1 MFVNLILKPTV
12 TNPFLKLAKN
22 IGTISKASKIGIVG
36 CGNVGNAV
44 AKNLLKKGFPVVGMF
59 DTYSHKMDDMPKE
72 IKKCS
77 SPREVAEISD
87 VCITGLP
94 KPGNV
99 MEAAEGSQGI
109 LEGLSEGKI
118 WIDHSTT
125 DFEQTLDF
133 SKKAKSRGAH
143 VLEAPITGG
152 LLALQKGQMVVHIGG
167 QKEILDSVK
176 PILEA
181 SYKEIFFVGDIGS
194 AMIVKVVSN
203 MLATINA
210 VAAGEVLLLA
220 KKANIDLK
228 TFFDA
233 IRVSAGN
240 SFAWETCVPLILNG
254 KYDPG
259 FTMELLCKDLQLG
272 YDLGRKFR
280 VPLNLNQLTL
290 AISRSA
296 QYKYGD
302 STGCYSQPK
311 LYEDTTGESLR
322 HPSFGKWSYE
332 NDLIEGSIVVR
343 HKNEE

>member
-1 MFVNLILKPTV
+1 
-12 TNPFLKLAKN
+12 
-22 IGTISKASKIGIVG
+22 
-36 CGNVGNAV
+36 
-44 AKNLLKKGFPVVGMF
+44 MF
-59 DTYSHKMDDMPKE
+59 DTHSHKMDDMPKQ

-77 SPREVAEISD
+77 SPREVAKISD

-167 QKEILDSVK
+167 QKEISDSVR

-181 SYKEIFFVGDIGS
+181 SYKEIFYVGDIGS

-210 VAAGEVLLLA
+210 VAAGEVLLL
-220 KKANIDLK
+220 
-228 TFFDA
+228 
-233 IRVSAGN
+233 
-240 SFAWETCVPLILNG
+240 VPL
-254 KYDPG
+254 D
-259 FTMELLCKDLQLG
+259 
-272 YDLGRKFR
+272 
-280 VPLNLNQLTL
+280 LNQLTL
-290 AISRSA
+290 AISRRA

-302 STGCYSQPK
+302 TTGCYSHPK

-322 HPSFGKWSYE
+322 HPSFRKWSYE
-332 NDLIEGSIVVR
+332 NDFTDGSIVVR